1 MVIQLIFLLFSC
13 KYFLGFFLSYCKLC
27 FLKQIFFRRN
37 RGFQLNYRQHPCA
50 WFPTEV
56 EEFNKSCGVHQKLHC
71 SRKSR
76 VFIKKSLSA
85 HQDTKKSCSA
95 HQKKVGLLT
104 KNVSAWSPNIG
115 AQQKGFC
122 QSSKIFLCLPKNSLQ
137 LKAFLLKMHL
147 ESSWESI
154 LRYHLVAV
162 IEVFEAQIHCYLN
175 FSYWAIDIYSYCYLY
190 SQLNHMI

>member
-1 MVIQLIFLLFSC
+1 MLWSFNSFSESPSLANIFGVSFYLIVNCVFS
-13 KYFLGFFLSYCKLC
+13 SR
-27 FLKQIFFRRN
+27 FFRRN

-50 WFPTEV
+50 WFPPEV
-56 EEFNKSCGVHQKLHC
+56 VVFNKSCGVHQKLHY

-76 VFIKKSLSA
+76 VLTKKSLSA

-147 ESSWESI
+147 ESSRESI

-175 FSYWAIDIYSYCYLY
+175 FSYCAIFIVIVIVIFI
-190 SQLNHMI
+190 QN